1 MLTDVIPFLACPVCG
16 EALELAGNTLACENR
31 HSFDVARQ
39 GYVNLLPGRAR
50 PHTADT
56 ADMIEARA
64 AFLGSGRYS
73 PIAEAVTAAAVGAV
87 GALPAAGAPGTVS
100 TAEDA
105 CMVDAGAGTG
115 YYLAHTL
122 DALPGRTGLALD
134 ISATAA
140 KRAARAHERIG
151 SIVCDTWKRL
161 PIRDGAA
168 AVVLDIFSPRNAD
181 EFARVLAPG
190 GSLIVV
196 TPAGQHLKEL
206 VGVLGLVSVDERKD
220 DRLEE
225 SLGTSFELRE
235 QVAVEFEMPLSH
247 SEVALL
253 VGMGPSSRHITPD
266 QLASRIGALP
276 EPVVVTASVRV
287 GVYAARQLSCAPP
300 DHDDGLVAL

>member
-16 EALELAGNTLACENR
+16 EALELAGNTLSCENR

-56 ADMIEARA
+56 AEMIEARA
-64 AFLGSGRYS
+64 AFLESGRYA
-73 PIAEAVTAAAVGAV
+73 PIAEAVTAAA
-87 GALPAAGAPGTVS
+87 LLAAGVGP
-100 TAEDA
+100 EDA
-105 CMVDAGAGTG
+105 CIVDAGTGTG
-115 YYLAHTL
+115 YYLAHALGAL
-122 DALPGRTGLALD
+122 DGRTGLALD

-220 DRLEE
+220 DRLED
-225 SLGTSFELRE
+225 SLGKSFKLRE
-235 QVAVEFEMPLSH
+235 QVAVEFEMLLSH

-253 VGMGPSSRHITPD
+253 VGMGPSSRHITPE
-266 QLASRIGALP
+266 QLAGRIGALA
-276 EPVVVTASVRV
+276 EPAVVTASVRV
-287 GVYAARQLSCAPP
+287 GVYSVR
-300 DHDDGLVAL
+300 